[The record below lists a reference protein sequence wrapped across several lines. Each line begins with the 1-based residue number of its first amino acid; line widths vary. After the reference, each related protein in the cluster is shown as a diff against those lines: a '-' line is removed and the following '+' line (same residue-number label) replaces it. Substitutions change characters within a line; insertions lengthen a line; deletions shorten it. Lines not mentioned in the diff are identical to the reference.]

1 MLRFYC
7 KILQKAIE
15 QRQNFRLRRCTFS
28 GYQKILHYLDNYVIH
43 SKEDSHSPTP
53 QRVKPAGMQCGRGS
67 KILRGGWIPR
77 LSPADGNILYRDYHV
92 PVCKLP
98 HNN

>member
-15 QRQNFRLRRCTFS
+15 QRQNFRLRQCTFS
-28 GYQKILHYLDNYVIH
+28 GYQKILHYLDNYIIH

-53 QRVKPAGMQCGRGS
+53 QRVKPGGCSVDADPKYCEVVGFRG
-67 KILRGGWIPR
+67 
-77 LSPADGNILYRDYHV
+77 
-92 PVCKLP
+92 
-98 HNN
+98 